1 MAKAKGDY
9 TILIPVVLFV
19 ALAGVVA
26 YSIIKGNKG
35 VAAASPAA
43 STPNV
48 QVGNIDTSKLV

>member
-1 MAKAKGDY
+1 MAKGKGDY
-9 TILIPVVLFV
+9 TILIPVVLFL

-48 QVGNIDTSKLV
+48 QVGNVS